1 MCIFQPLNAQS
12 KGEAMADS
20 KMDLNSDAKPQRV
33 PRQRN
38 SQTIHPD
45 FLCKAVTTAQ
55 HGSKPCPFM
64 RKGTSDFCLHHG
76 KASGKNC
83 GEPQPKPT
91 SERVD
96 AISSN
101 MSCGLSTHPPAD
113 VVPAQVPADERQPEV
128 APDDAAA
135 PAQVPIDQDVMAL
148 WTRWDEDLDVMRKN
162 IALLHVK
169 VDEIDNKVSTI
180 MNMISIRS
188 GKSTATYKKP
198 AKFDPRMND
207 KLTPIPAH
215 MKKKYVQ
222 YWSGTFKPRRSSS
235 STPPTG
241 DGDSVHNATTDVVNL
256 VD

>member
-1 MCIFQPLNAQS
+1 
-12 KGEAMADS
+12 MADY
-20 KMDLNSDAKPQRV
+20 KMNLNSDAKPKREYK
-33 PRQRN
+33 PRN
-38 SQTIHPD
+38 SQAIHPD
-45 FLCKAVTTAQ
+45 LLCKAVTTERN
-55 HGSKPCPFM
+55 GSRRCPFA
-64 RKGTSDFCLHHG
+64 RKGTSDFCLHHE
-76 KASGKNC
+76 KAAGNND
-83 GEPQPKPT
+83 GEVQP
-91 SERVD
+91 ERAPAKVD
-96 AISSN
+96 AVSSN
-101 MSCGLSTHPPAD
+101 MSCGLSTHPPDD
-113 VVPAQVPADERQPEV
+113 VAPVQVPADERQHGV

-198 AKFDPRMND
+198 VKFDPRMND
-207 KLTPIPAH
+207 KLMPIPAH
-215 MKKKYVQ
+215 LKKKYVQ

-241 DGDSVHNATTDVVNL
+241 DGDSVQNATTAVVNL